1 MGEDVRPDRGLA
13 AAMFCQPDALAG
25 KLAAMAKGRVA
36 NPFEDTTRM
45 APAPG
50 AQEGAGVGN
59 AAYLVVLAGSNVGEM
74 YKVEKDRTVMGRG
87 ETVDIRLF
95 DEGISREHAQVV
107 QEKDDTGTRNILED
121 LGSTNGT
128 FCNGAR
134 VQRQILADGDKI
146 LLGSTTILKFSYQDK
161 LDEMFQRQMSESAL
175 RDGLTKAFNKRYFT
189 ERLDSEF
196 TYAVRHDAPMSL
208 LFLDI
213 DHFKKIND
221 VHGHP
226 AGDAVLVE
234 LAKLAHGCL
243 RNEDIFA
250 RYGGEE
256 FAVISR
262 GTDVAAASALA
273 ERLRAAVEGHA
284 FVVEG
289 KPLAVTISVGVARAP
304 RVGVGTPAELVAV
317 ADETM
322 YTAKRSGRNRVCVAP
337 DNEPTTKA

>member
-1 MGEDVRPDRGLA
+1 
-13 AAMFCQPDALAG
+13 
-25 KLAAMAKGRVA
+25 MAKSRVA

-50 AQEGAGVGN
+50 PQAGEGN

-74 YKVEKDRTVMGRG
+74 YKVEKERTVMGRG
-87 ETVDIRLF
+87 ESVDIRLF

-107 QEKDDTGTRNILED
+107 QEKTGTTEGGTQSVLED
-121 LGSTNGT
+121 MGSTNGT

-134 VQRQILADGDKI
+134 VQRQILAEGDKI

-189 ERLDSEF
+189 ERVESEYL
-196 TYAVRHDAPMSL
+196 YAVRHGAPVSL
-208 LFLDI
+208 MFIDI
-213 DHFKKIND
+213 DHFKRIND

-226 AGDAVLVE
+226 AGDYVLVE

-243 RNEDIFA
+243 RNEDIFS

-262 GTDVAAASALA
+262 GTDLAEAQSLA
-273 ERLRAAVEGHA
+273 ERLRRAVETHA
-284 FVVEG
+284 FSFEG
-289 KPLAVTISVGVARAP
+289 KSIAVTISVGVARAP
-304 RVGVGTPAELVAV
+304 RVGVTSPADLVAV

-322 YTAKRSGRNRVCVAP
+322 YLAKRSGRNRVCVASSTS
-337 DNEPTTKA
+337 EP